1 MDFIKKL
8 HKKNREPKAET
19 AAVKVKNERREK
31 LIAFLNRYSL
41 IFHAFLACG
50 VCFLIEWISRHSF
63 LDACSFVVDR
73 NLVFL
78 YNSLIV
84 FSSLTL
90 VYIVKRR
97 TVARTVICVFWLFLG
112 IINGC
117 ILAKRVSP
125 FSFTDIKMVG
135 DLFTMQSNYFST
147 GEAVLVIVGVALVL
161 LFLIALWIKGP
172 KFQGKPNRLTGLLM
186 IFAVVLML
194 PNVTDAAV
202 SNHILTS
209 YFENLAQ
216 GYQDYGFVYS
226 FSASVLDRGMSAPE
240 EYSEES
246 VDAVL
251 AKLEEDD
258 GDDLTRSAS
267 LEEGAPDS
275 EGQSASLEK
284 NEGVRTS
291 SAETVPEETVGTAG
305 EETGATEAVGIPED
319 TDTADQEYPN
329 IICVLL
335 ESFVDPA
342 LIRFLETSEDPIPNF
357 HYLYDNY
364 TSGYL
369 EVPVV
374 GAGTANTEFEILT
387 GMGMQFFGLGEYPYK
402 TILKQTNCESIASD
416 LKTLGY
422 GAHAVHN
429 NGGNFYSRANAFS
442 MMGFDT
448 FTSKELMDIH
458 EYTPL
463 GTWPTDDILIGEVEK
478 SLDYT
483 PDQQDFVYVI
493 TVEAH
498 GDYPREEVLEDPAI
512 TVTGPEDEGMRY
524 AWEYYVNQLHEVDE
538 FIGDLIEM
546 LSARDEKTMVVM
558 FGDHLPTM
566 GLTEADMATGSLFET
581 QYVTWNNFGLEKQDK
596 DMASYQ
602 MLADLTKDMGIET
615 GTMFTFHQKRDS
627 YAAEEEYQKDM
638 EILQYDI
645 LYGEHYVYDGGD
657 PYPATELVM
666 GTQEVVID
674 HITKTKYGYYIQ
686 GSNFT
691 KWSKVFADDS
701 KLKTKYVSS
710 SLLFLETDQLEEGFH
725 KIMVNQMGSSN
736 TVFRS
741 SNTVYYTVGPETEA
755 QTETESERA
764 AQ

>member
-267 LEEGAPDS
+267 LEEGASDS

-463 GTWPTDDILIGEVEK
+463 GTWPTDDILIGEVQK

-566 GLTEADMATGSLFET
+566 GLTEADMTTGSLFET

-615 GTMFTFHQKRDS
+615 GTMFTFHQNRDS